1 MADGHRRSIQG
12 LQVMSDEG
20 LIASAEAGTS
30 LSQAY
35 PEMEMQ
41 RRLKAAIENLIKD
54 SARARRSAF

>member
-1 MADGHRRSIQG
+1 
-12 LQVMSDEG
+12 MSDEG